1 MRRHCFLSGITFIEQ
16 GLGKLHDDQE
26 SCEYVV
32 FNSWRLM
39 SCCCTMAKTASAFDK
54 DSVWTDVSIG
64 VCALV
69 ALALPI
75 TAFVLERYGPE
86 RAVFSAFRLQQE
98 SGNSQD
104 NGCSRHSVDVFIRYS
119 GPANVALSLLGC
131 PPNMS

>member
-98 SGNSQD
+98 SGNFV
-104 NGCSRHSVDVFIRYS
+104 R
-119 GPANVALSLLGC
+119 
-131 PPNMS
+131 